1 MRRRLDVVKTRGRL
15 EKTKEAA
22 SVSRGEKMEPKLGRQ
37 KWGCRGQGSPE
48 IILEIFRRKSDIGL
62 RVTEPMC

>member
-22 SVSRGEKMEPKLGRQ
+22 SVSRGEKMEPKLRRQ
-37 KWGCRGQGSPE
+37 KWGCRGQGSQDHTG
-48 IILEIFRRKSDIGL
+48 DIQ
-62 RVTEPMC
+62 EEE